1 MPDVQYGAD
10 TPGIDQRIGT
20 AGSWATGQTVNNTNH
35 ADFIPKLWSDEI
47 LASYEHSLVMKP
59 LVKAMKMKGK
69 KGDTIN
75 VPKPVR
81 NDASAKQ
88 EESQVT
94 LVANATSTKQI
105 LIDQHWEY
113 SKLIEDITSI
123 QALSSM
129 RKFYTEDA
137 GYSLAK
143 QVDSDLIQSA
153 IDGWTTQIGQ
163 GGGATFDDQ
172 LFRDA
177 IQALDDADV
186 PMDGR
191 KLVIPPVT
199 RNSIMGIDRYVS
211 SDFVNGR
218 GVVNG
223 KIGELYG
230 VDIYVSTN
238 LPTVAG
244 EKPCLLFHTDAL
256 VIAEQMG
263 IRTQTQ
269 YKQEYLADLMTADI
283 LYGEDVYREENGVVI
298 WVDETSTFGT
308 VQLTAG
314 VGPAIATTP

>member
-1 MPDVQYGAD
+1 
-10 TPGIDQRIGT
+10 
-20 AGSWATGQTVNNTNH
+20 
-35 ADFIPKLWSDEI
+35 
-47 LASYEHSLVMKP
+47 MKP

-81 NDASAKQ
+81 NDAAQKI

-153 IDGWTTQIGQ
+153 IDGWTVQIGQ

-238 LPTVAG
+238 LP
-244 EKPCLLFHTDAL
+244 PLLARSPAFVPHGRS

-283 LYGEDVYREENGVVI
+283 LYGEDVYREDNGVVI
-298 WVDETSTFGT
+298 WVSETLNIRHSSTDCRCW
-308 VQLTAG
+308 
-314 VGPAIATTP
+314 PSYR